1 MDKEYM
7 YSLEVYCRDAETVD
21 AVEEAYRTRR
31 VQDDDLVIVVLECCS
46 RERILQV
53 IAEIEAMPGVSDVVC
68 DCDVDASM
76 EDEPWSWS

>member
-1 MDKEYM
+1 MDQRYE

-31 VQDDDLVIVVLECCS
+31 VQDDELVILVLLCCT
-46 RERILQV
+46 REAVLAT
-53 IAEIEAMPGVSDVVC
+53 IAQLEAIPGVSDVVC

-76 EDEPWSWS
+76 EEPWSWS

>member
-31 VQDDDLVIVVLECCS
+31 VQDDDKVILVDLCCT
-46 RERILQV
+46 REAAIAT
-53 IAEIEAMPGVSDVVC
+53 IAEIEALPGVSDVVC
-68 DCDVDASM
+68 DCDRDST